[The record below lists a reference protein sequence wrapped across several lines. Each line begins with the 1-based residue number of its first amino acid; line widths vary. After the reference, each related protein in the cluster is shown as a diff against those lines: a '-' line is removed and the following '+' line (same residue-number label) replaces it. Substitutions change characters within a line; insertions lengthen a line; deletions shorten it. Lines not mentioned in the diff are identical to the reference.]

1 MMCLPDLLYLS
12 STVLMGIPLLC
23 PLCPGSQRSSDTLLY
38 AASNDSQTNAK
49 ETERLASTVMEIVR
63 YRQCV
68 KFRHLSSTSTKIHS
82 YFSVCVS
89 QVELRPFLSDPEL
102 MGAGD
107 GSSHISVVASGRDG
121 YQTLPSRGTKMT
133 KPVDRIYLAVQ

>member
-1 MMCLPDLLYLS
+1 MCLPDLLYLS
-12 STVLMGIPLLC
+12 STIPMSIPLLC
-23 PLCPGSQRSSDTLLY
+23 PLCPWRQRSSDTLLY
-38 AASNDSQTNAK
+38 VASNGSQMNAK
-49 ETERLASTVMEIVR
+49 ETEKLASTVTEIVR

-68 KFRHLSSTSTKIHS
+68 KSHLSGTSSKMHS
-82 YFSVCVS
+82 FFSVWLS

-107 GSSHISVVASGRDG
+107 GSSHISVVASERDG

-133 KPVDRIYLAVQ
+133 KPVE